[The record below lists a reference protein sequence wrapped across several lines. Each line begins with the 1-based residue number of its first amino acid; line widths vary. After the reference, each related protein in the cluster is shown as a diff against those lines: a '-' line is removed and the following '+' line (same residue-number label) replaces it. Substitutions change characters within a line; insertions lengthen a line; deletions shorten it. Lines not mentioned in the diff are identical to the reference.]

1 MEKTPKKY
9 RYEDIIQIIALLR
22 IVPSKALNHLFNNDA
37 SRANFLNKA
46 KDNKHIKIF
55 NDTITNKLAERRAVT
70 YIQITE
76 KGLIY
81 LADKG
86 SDLFEQAISTHNLA
100 IFTNAEI
107 RQKARKKLGDISTAT
122 IMSYSAGAN
131 IPINTFG
138 SMRDEE
144 SGDAI
149 FESTEYENQKEYS
162 LKHFYNENITSDLAP
177 TVFQNQCDSNAN
189 DYLIFYTSGYIKNYL
204 AGKSAKGNYRDFM
217 SGRYTGIL
225 DSKQKSLMLFC
236 APWFTMPW
244 SDKLTKAESRA
255 YDFWTHTSALTDYYQ
270 QKETQRTAALIVNN
284 AREFAYHYNTFDRAN
299 KKTDVFGGVFD
310 HMYIIPNS
318 EEGVRLL
325 QWLMFNTD
333 QQISDTIVGYSL
345 ESGQFSEDQSVP
357 MFPLLNHRGEKTAVG
372 LSLDAKQIKKIETY
386 VRAHGDQ
393 AFQILCLDWQ
403 EDYYSRVMPPNV
415 NYRSFP
421 SDILL

>member
-1 MEKTPKKY
+1 
-9 RYEDIIQIIALLR
+9 
-22 IVPSKALNHLFNNDA
+22 
-37 SRANFLNKA
+37 
-46 KDNKHIKIF
+46 
-55 NDTITNKLAERRAVT
+55 
-70 YIQITE
+70 
-76 KGLIY
+76 
-81 LADKG
+81 
-86 SDLFEQAISTHNLA
+86 
-100 IFTNAEI
+100 
-107 RQKARKKLGDISTAT
+107 
-122 IMSYSAGAN
+122 MSYSAGAN

-149 FESTEYENQKEYS
+149 IESAEYENQKEYS
-162 LKHFYNENITSDLAP
+162 LKHFYSENITSDLAP

-189 DYLIFYTSGYIKNYL
+189 DYLVFHTSGYIKNYL

-244 SDKLTKAESRA
+244 SAKLTKAESRA
-255 YDFWTHTSALTDYYQ
+255 YDFWTRTSALTDYYQ
-270 QKETQRTAALIVNN
+270 QKETQRTAAIIVNN

-299 KKTDVFGGVFD
+299 KKTDAFGGVFD

-318 EEGVRLL
+318 EEGVRFLK
-325 QWLMFNTD
+325 WLMFNTD

-345 ESGQFSEDQSVP
+345 ESGQFSADQSVP

-386 VRAHGDQ
+386 VRAHEDQ